1 VTWFKVDDGFGDH
14 PKVLG
19 IPRADGRRLLAVGL
33 WTLAGRWCAKN
44 LTDGVVPFYLPEEL
58 GAGDEQVK
66 DLIVATLW
74 EETSEGFLFHDYLDY
89 NPSRQEVLAERK
101 ANSVRQAITRRSDL
115 RERTQVRDANRCRYC
130 GVEVR
135 WTDRRGALGGT
146 FDLVD
151 PDAGVTFENLV
162 VACRSCN
169 SRKAGRTTK
178 AAGMRLLPAETD
190 PPKSS
195 RRKPQSPRNVPSEY
209 LGTNQVRTENVP
221 SESGTPDPTRPDPLT
236 TPTPTESGASAPVT
250 AQTLLREYIDGCA
263 QYPPKDVRGQL
274 ASKIDTLIKE
284 GFHPDAIRTGLEIW
298 STKGLSPATLSSIV
312 NGVVN
317 SRASTHHPRV
327 APSTTD
333 SRVANAQA
341 LKDEIRPDPTQLAI
355 MTGDSR

>member
-1 VTWFKVDDGFGDH
+1 MTWFKVDDGFGDH

-44 LTDGVVPFYLPEEL
+44 LTDGAVPIYLPEEL

-74 EETSEGFLFHDYLDY
+74 EETSEGFLFHDYLVY

-101 ANSVRQAITRRSDL
+101 ANAVRQSITRRRDL

-130 GVEVR
+130 GSEVR
-135 WTDRRGALGGT
+135 WSDRRGALGGT
-146 FDLVD
+146 FDLAD

-162 VACRSCN
+162 VACRSCS
-169 SRKAGRTTK
+169 SRKDGRTTK

-195 RRKPQSPRNVPSEY
+195 RRKPAPPKVVPSEY
-209 LGTNQVRTENVP
+209 LGTTQVRTENVP
-221 SESGTPDPTRPDPLT
+221 SESVTPDPTRPDPLGT
-236 TPTPTESGASAPVT
+236 TTPTESGAAPPVT
-250 AQTLLREYIDGCA
+250 AQTLLAEYIANCA
-263 QYPPKDVRGQL
+263 QRPPKDVVGQL
-274 ASKIDTLIKE
+274 ASRIDGLLRE
-284 GFHPDAIRTGLEIW
+284 GFKPDAIRAGLEIW
-298 STKGLSPATLSSIV
+298 SSKGLSPATLSSIV

-317 SRASTHHPRV
+317 SRIPTHPRV
-327 APSTTD
+327 VPSTTD
-333 SRVANAQA
+333 SRVATAQA
-341 LKDEIRPDPTQLAI
+341 LKDEMRSDPTQLAI
-355 MTGDSR
+355 MTGDPR